1 MSKLNYNLDNYSK
14 VDLFDM
20 FDLDIN
26 KEFDK
31 NELNEN
37 YNKMLTNMKAE
48 MSIPDSERI
57 LLLDFLDK
65 AFKNLLENDS
75 EWKLTEGKFMPDSDR
90 NEVFSDEN
98 PIIKKKI
105 NEELRSFI
113 NPLKKVVTT
122 KTLCINS
129 LFRKNY
135 YNQRP
140 TDFIVDLQEPLKNV
154 TSMTLT
160 NTDIPNNMYSFSST
174 IGTNEFTIETYDI
187 DTAGSGVAQNHKK
200 HVIRIKNG
208 NYTPGILMNYLNQ
221 YVFSPSTLN
230 DSDLGDE
237 LKRIACYYDPLTK
250 KISFFRDK
258 RMDISGGVQDTATVK
273 YYFNIDWN
281 VSNNPNRSIQLN
293 MGWIL
298 GFRKQYYSYD
308 EDYITSDKVFYDNAE
323 GYQAEACYQD
333 NNGKRY
339 IFLSIDDYNKN
350 FAKSI
355 ISSFENSVIND
366 INIFAK
372 INNYYDTFNY
382 SNGDVDYQFKRSYF
396 GPVDIMKFRV
406 RLLDEFGREIDLNN
420 GDFSF
425 TMRIEQLYDST

>member
-1 MSKLNYNLDNYSK
+1 MSNLNYNLDNYSK
-14 VDLFDM
+14 MDLFDM
-20 FDLDIN
+20 FDLNIN
-26 KEFDK
+26 NEFDK
-31 NELNEN
+31 NELNDN
-37 YNKMLTNMKAE
+37 YNKMLTSVKAE
-48 MSIPDSERI
+48 EGIVEDEKE
-57 LLLDFLDK
+57 LLLEFLDK
-65 AFKNLLENDS
+65 AFKNLLENDID
-75 EWKLTEGKFMPDSDR
+75 WKLTEGKFMPDTEQ
-90 NEVFSDEN
+90 NEVFSNEK

-105 NEELRSFI
+105 NKELRSFI
-113 NPLKKVVTT
+113 NPLKKVVIT

-135 YNQRP
+135 YNQRS

-160 NTDIPNNMYSFSST
+160 NTDIPNNMYSFSSA
-174 IGTNEFTIETYDI
+174 IGTNEFTVETYDR
-187 DTAGSGVAQNHKK
+187 TNNGNPENHKK
-200 HVIRIKNG
+200 HVVRIKNG
-208 NYTPGILMNYLNQ
+208 NYTPNILMNYLNQ
-221 YVFSPSTLN
+221 YVFSPSTRDN
-230 DSDLGDE
+230 NDLGDE

-258 RMDISGGVQDTATVK
+258 RMDISGGFPDTANTK
-273 YYFNIDWN
+273 YYFNIDWML
-281 VSNNPNRSIQLN
+281 SEKPNRSIQLN

-298 GFRKQYYSYD
+298 GFRKEYYSSE
-308 EDYITSDKVFYDNAE
+308 EDYITPDKVFYDTAE

-350 FAKSI
+350 FAKSL
-355 ISSFENSVIND
+355 ISPFENSVIND

-372 INNYYDTFNY
+372 INNYYDSFNY

-396 GPVDIMKFRV
+396 GPVDIMKFRI

-425 TMRIEQLYDST
+425 TLRVEQLYDST